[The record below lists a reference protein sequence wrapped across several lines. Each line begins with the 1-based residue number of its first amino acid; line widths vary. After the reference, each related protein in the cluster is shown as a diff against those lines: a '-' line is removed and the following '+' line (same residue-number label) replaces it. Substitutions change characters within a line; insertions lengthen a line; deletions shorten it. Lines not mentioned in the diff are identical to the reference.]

1 MNGRYS
7 RTPSLRDTPPEE
19 QALRQPVVPG
29 SRDIVQFKAD
39 LSWQLHFERRMTQI
53 LLAADQCSQGIES
66 CIRAICEELK
76 WRRGTFWRIDGESA
90 ALIEL
95 AGWPVPARARARKES
110 AGCAP
115 PSWLGDQPMWIDEL
129 TADEL
134 DSHAWKPPA
143 PGLVLP
149 VRSSQGLS
157 GILSLEGWPA
167 GSPDPCVTEALGSL
181 SRTMGL
187 FCERLL
193 SRERLL
199 EREER
204 ATSTLALAAIGIAHV
219 DESGRFIYVNP
230 QLCRMLG
237 YSEDE
242 LLQMGVKQI
251 SHPADMNITD
261 GVRDRLRRGE
271 IDSFKMEKRYLRK
284 DGVAIWVALTIA
296 SRRGDAGQRM
306 FDVSIVEDISA
317 RKAAEDRVQ
326 FLATHDSLTG
336 LPNRTIFAQLAS
348 LAIGSAKRRNGKV
361 AVLFV
366 DLDRFKAIN
375 DSLGHDAGDVMLREM
390 AARFRESVRGSDI
403 VARLGGDEFVVLLPE
418 VSDQAQAAVVARSL
432 LSAAMRPVEIHH
444 QECRVTA
451 SIGICLHPQAG
462 QDDRAVMQ
470 HADLAM
476 YAAKE
481 EGKNNFQF
489 YSPAMQART
498 AGRLAIETQLRHAL
512 ERNEFSLQYQAK
524 VKLDTDAITG
534 VEALLRWNNPEL
546 GSVPPVQFIPIA
558 EETGLIVPIG
568 RWVLRTACAQNAEWV
583 QDGLPPVRVCVNLSM
598 RQLEDSALIE
608 DIQMALAQT
617 GLAPDLLE
625 LELTESMIMHNSER
639 AVRIL
644 TDIKSLGVRLAIDDF
659 GTGYSSLAHLKRF
672 PIDTLKVDRS
682 FIRQLPRDAED
693 RAIAEAIIAMA
704 KTLSLTIVAEGVETE
719 EQKAFLKERA
729 CDEMQGFY
737 FSTPVHPDEF
747 AALLRK
753 QSPSRR
759 RRA

>member
-7 RTPSLRDTPPEE
+7 RTPSPRDTPPAE
-19 QALRQPVVPG
+19 PVLSEPVGRG
-29 SRDIVQFKAD
+29 SADIAPFKAD
-39 LSWQLHFERRMTQI
+39 PSWQLHFERSMTRI
-53 LLAADQCSQGIES
+53 LLAAEECTQGIES
-66 CIRAICEELK
+66 CIRAICEELN
-76 WRRGTFWRIDGESA
+76 WRGGTFWRIEDGSST
-90 ALIEL
+90 LMEL
-95 AGWPVPARARARKES
+95 AGWPVAARSRPRDRA
-110 AGCAP
+110 AGAVV
-115 PSWLGDQPMWIDEL
+115 PSWLADQPMWIDEL
-129 TADEL
+129 AAHDL
-134 DSHAWKPPA
+134 DPRAWKPPA

-149 VRSSQGLS
+149 VRSEQRLC
-157 GILSLEGWPA
+157 GILCLEGWPA
-167 GSPDPCVTEALGSL
+167 GSPDPCVTEALTAL

-187 FCERLL
+187 LCERAL

-199 EREER
+199 EREQR
-204 ATSTLALAAIGIAHV
+204 ATSTLAMAAIGIAHV
-219 DESGRFIYVNP
+219 DDSGRFIYVNP

-261 GVRDRLRRGE
+261 SVRDRLRRGE

-296 SRRGDAGQRM
+296 SRRDEAGRRM
-306 FDVSIVEDISA
+306 FDISIVEDISA
-317 RKAAEDRVQ
+317 RKVAEDRVQ
-326 FLATHDSLTG
+326 YLATHDSLTG

-348 LAIGSAKRRNGKV
+348 LAIGSARRRNGQV

-366 DLDRFKAIN
+366 DLDRFKSIN
-375 DSLGHDAGDVMLREM
+375 DSLGHDAGDVLLREM
-390 AARFRESVRGSDI
+390 ASRFRESVRGSDI

-418 VSDQAQAAVVARSL
+418 VSDQMQAAVVARSL

-462 QDDRAVMQ
+462 QDDRAVLQ

-481 EGKNNFQF
+481 EGKNNYQF

-498 AGRLAIETQLRHAL
+498 AGRLAIETQLRQAL

-524 VKLDTDAITG
+524 VELDTDAITG
-534 VEALLRWNNPEL
+534 VEALLRWTNPEL
-546 GSVPPVQFIPIA
+546 GAVPPVQFVPIA

-568 RWVLRTACAQNAEWV
+568 RWVLRTACAQNVRWV
-583 QDGLPPVRVCVNLSM
+583 QEGLPPVRICVNLSM
-598 RQLEDSALIE
+598 GQLEDPGLIE
-608 DIQMALAQT
+608 DIRATLAQT

-659 GTGYSSLAHLKRF
+659 GTGYSSLANLKRF

-719 EQKAFLKERA
+719 EQKAFLRERA

-737 FSTPVHPDEF
+737 FSTPVQPEEF

-753 QSPSRR
+753 QSPTRR